1 MRVHSRR
8 LLAARCLV
16 DLEDFKAASDHA
28 RRALVLRSAER
39 IRARALASLVLAR
52 AALGQRDLEQACA
65 LVSQV
70 STATETLGSGVVAD
84 QFRDAVDALAAF
96 HDTEAVS
103 KALPQLQSAS
113 DRRAGMRRA
122 FHPGSGVQT

>member
-103 KALPQLQSAS
+103 KVLPQLRNAS
-113 DRRAGMRRA
+113 DRRAGMRHA

>member
-1 MRVHSRR
+1 M
-8 LLAARCLV
+8 
-16 DLEDFKAASDHA
+16 DLKDFKAASDHA
-28 RRALVLRSAER
+28 RHALVLRSAER

-52 AALGQRDLEQACA
+52 AAVGQRDLEQACA

-103 KALPQLQSAS
+103 KVLPQLRNAS
-113 DRRAGMRRA
+113 DRRAGMRHA